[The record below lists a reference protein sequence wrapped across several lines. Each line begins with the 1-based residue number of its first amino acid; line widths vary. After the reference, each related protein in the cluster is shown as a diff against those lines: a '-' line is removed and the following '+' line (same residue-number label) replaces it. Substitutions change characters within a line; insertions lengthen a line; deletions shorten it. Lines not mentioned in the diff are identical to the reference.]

1 MTAQI
6 VGALPVP
13 FTAEGSI
20 EWDSFDAL
28 LQRVSP
34 HVHGAL
40 VAGTTGEFPA
50 LDDDERLELFR
61 RACLVLGAERV
72 IAHIGHPS
80 LRQVVRLGKAAAA
93 LGITRMATLSP
104 YYLPADDA
112 AVIEFFRGV
121 TAALPGIDHYVY
133 LFPERTGITVS
144 TEAFREIMALP
155 GVRGV
160 KLSGAATLDLVAYS
174 AELRPGQE
182 VYSGDD
188 STLPQVLENGGTGV
202 VSGVSAAF
210 PETFAR
216 LAAALDASGQ
226 NASRQNAAISEDAQS
241 LQKTVVELVRLAG
254 PSIIRLKEAVSVN
267 VDGEWAS
274 RMPMAAID
282 DSLRSELHQAASR
295 NS

>member
-6 VGALPVP
+6 VSALPVP

-50 LDDDERLELFR
+50 LDDDERLEVFR
-61 RACLVLGAERV
+61 RACLVLGTERV

-112 AVIEFFRGV
+112 AVIQFFRGV

-216 LAAALDASGQ
+216 LAAALDATAG
-226 NASRQNAAISEDAQS
+226 ISEDAQS

>member
-6 VGALPVP
+6 ISALPVP
-13 FTAEGSI
+13 FTAEGAV
-20 EWDSFDAL
+20 EWDSYDAL
-28 LQRVSP
+28 LQHVAP

-50 LDDDERLELFR
+50 LDDDERIEAFR
-61 RACLVLGAERV
+61 RACLVLGTDRV
-72 IAHIGHPS
+72 IAHIGQPS

-112 AVIEFFRGV
+112 AVVEFFRGV
-121 TAALPGIDHYVY
+121 TAALPGVDHYVY
-133 LFPERTGITVS
+133 LFPERSGITVS
-144 TEAFREIMALP
+144 TGAFRQIMALP
-155 GVRGV
+155 GVCGV

-174 AELRPGQE
+174 AEMVPGQE
-182 VYSGDD
+182 IYSGDD
-188 STLPQVLENGGTGV
+188 STLPQVLQNGGTGV

-216 LAAALDASGQ
+216 LAAALDASPQ
-226 NASRQNAAISEDAQS
+226 NGSSIGEEAQS
-241 LQKTVVELVRLAG
+241 VQDTVVELVRLAG
-254 PSIIRLKEAVSVN
+254 PSIIRLKEAVAVN

-274 RMPMAAID
+274 RMPMAAIN
-282 DSLRSELHQAASR
+282 DSLRSELRAAASN

>member
-6 VGALPVP
+6 ISALPVP
-13 FTAEGSI
+13 FTATEGAI
-20 EWDSFDAL
+20 EWDSYDAL
-28 LQRVSP
+28 LQHIAP

-50 LDDDERLELFR
+50 LDDDERIEAFR
-61 RACLVLGAERV
+61 RACLVLGTERV

-80 LRQVVRLGKAAAA
+80 ARQVIRLGKAAAA

-112 AVIEFFRGV
+112 AVVEFFRDV

-133 LFPERTGITVS
+133 LFPERSGITIS
-144 TEAFREIMALP
+144 TAAFREIMALP
-155 GVRGV
+155 GVKGV
-160 KLSGAATLDLVAYS
+160 KLSGAATQDLVAYS
-174 AELRPGQE
+174 AEINPGQE
-182 VYSGDD
+182 VFSGDD
-188 STLPQVLENGGTGV
+188 STLPQVLQHGGTGV

-210 PETFAR
+210 PQTFAR
-216 LAAALDASGQ
+216 LAAALDAAPDTTGGL
-226 NASRQNAAISEDAQS
+226 SEEAES
-241 LQKTVVELVRLAG
+241 LQETVVELVRLAG
-254 PSIIRLKEAVSVN
+254 PSIVRLKEAVSVN
-267 VDGEWAS
+267 VDGEWTS

-282 DSLRSELHQAASR
+282 EALRNELRAAAAS

>member
-6 VGALPVP
+6 ISALPVP
-13 FTAEGSI
+13 FTPEGTI
-20 EWDSFDAL
+20 EWDSYDAL

-50 LDDDERLELFR
+50 LDDDERLEAFR
-61 RACLVLGAERV
+61 RACLVLGTERV

-80 LRQVVRLGKAAAA
+80 LRQVVRLGKAAAE

-112 AVIEFFRGV
+112 AVVEFFHGV
-121 TAALPGIDHYVY
+121 TVSLPGIDHYVY

-144 TEAFREIMALP
+144 TAAFREIMALP

-174 AELRPGQE
+174 AELSLGQE

-216 LAAALDASGQ
+216 LASALDASPQKGEG
-226 NASRQNAAISEDAQS
+226 ISDEAQAV
-241 LQKTVVELVRLAG
+241 QKTVVELVRLAG

-267 VDGEWAS
+267 VGGDWAS
-274 RMPMAAID
+274 RMPMPAID
-282 DSLRSELHQAASR
+282 DTLRSELHRAASLH
-295 NS
+295 S

>member
-6 VGALPVP
+6 ISALPVP
-13 FTAEGSI
+13 FTPEGTI
-20 EWDSFDAL
+20 EWDSYDAL

-50 LDDDERLELFR
+50 LDDDERLEAFR
-61 RACLVLGAERV
+61 RACQVLGTERV

-80 LRQVVRLGKAAAA
+80 PRQVVRLGKAAAA

-112 AVIEFFRGV
+112 AVVEFFRGV
-121 TAALPGIDHYVY
+121 TASLPGIDHYVY

-144 TEAFREIMALP
+144 TAAFREIMALP

-174 AELRPGQE
+174 AELSPGQE

-188 STLPQVLENGGTGV
+188 STLPQVLGNGGTGV

-216 LAAALDASGQ
+216 LAAALDASPQKGDG
-226 NASRQNAAISEDAQS
+226 ISEEAQS

-267 VDGEWAS
+267 VGGNWAS
-274 RMPMAAID
+274 RMPMPAID
-282 DSLRSELHQAASR
+282 DALRNELHRAASLY
-295 NS
+295 S